1 MKYNLSGLEN
11 IVDSQLIKV
20 SEARLSNSVL
30 SDRRLMQKLAE
41 GNTIMGDP
49 ESLGGALAQGA
60 VYMVPVVG
68 GVMTALD
75 GGKKILNGN
84 YWGGAWDLALGIGST
99 AADIFSFGSAGTLAR
114 GANMGVKTLNAANKA
129 SKFVN
134 TANKAGKFVNTAGK
148 VGKVVGIAPA
158 ATSLGRGVQRAANR
172 LVYDYGLDRL
182 FNYFDGPQEQQ
193 YQQQYMPNVE
203 QARFTKEQFNNMLN
217 SYSEQNNHRYA
228 QIARRPTDQYIQS
241 NPQTAQ
247 PQTQTTYNTPTTLGM
262 HIR

>member
-1 MKYNLSGLEN
+1 MKYNLRGLEN
-11 IVDSQLIKV
+11 IVDGQFIKV
-20 SEARLSNSVL
+20 SEARLHNSVL
-30 SDRRLMQKLAE
+30 SGRRLIQKLAE

-99 AADIFSFGSAGTLAR
+99 AADLFSFGSAGTLAR

-129 SKFVN
+129 S
-134 TANKAGKFVNTAGK
+134 KFVNTAGK

-172 LVYDYGLDRL
+172 LVYDYGLNRL
-182 FNYFDGPQEQQ
+182 FNYFDGQQEQQ
-193 YQQQYMPNVE
+193 PQQYMPDIE

-217 SYSEQNNHRYA
+217 SYSAQNNPRYA
-228 QIARRPTDQYIQS
+228 QIARKPTDPYIKIQQQ
-241 NPQTAQ
+241 PPAPPPPQ
-247 PQTQTTYNTPTTLGM
+247 PQKTYNMPVPPGM
-262 HIR
+262 QGRQKM

>member
-20 SEARLSNSVL
+20 SEVRLANSVL
-30 SDRRLMQKLAE
+30 SNRRLMQKLAD
-41 GNTIMGDP
+41 GGTIMGDP

-114 GANMGVKTLNAANKA
+114 GANMGVKAL
-129 SKFVN
+129 N
-134 TANKAGKFVNTAGK
+134 TANKASKFVNTAGK
-148 VGKVVGIAPA
+148 VGKVVGLAPA
-158 ATSLGRGVQRAANR
+158 ATSLGRGAQRAANR
-172 LVYDYGLDRL
+172 LVYDYGLNRA

-217 SYSEQNNHRYA
+217 SYSEQNNPRYA
-228 QIARRPTDQYIQS
+228 QIARKPTDQYIQS
-241 NPQTAQ
+241 NQQTAQ